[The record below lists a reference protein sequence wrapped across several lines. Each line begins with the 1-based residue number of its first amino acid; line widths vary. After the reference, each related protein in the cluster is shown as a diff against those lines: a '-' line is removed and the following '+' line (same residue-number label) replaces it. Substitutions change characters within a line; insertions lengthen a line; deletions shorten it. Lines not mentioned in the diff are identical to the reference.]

1 VISRN
6 RILFLH
12 IPKAAGSSITASQL
26 KINKVIHPIRQD
38 GAWREIKELSM
49 EDYYK
54 IAFVR
59 NPWDRFVSLYFYFF
73 NMKPDHFAYQYDHTT
88 AKNIQRFKTF
98 EDFCLNF
105 DDFDRQQ
112 PFKKFHFFNQ
122 NLWTHNNGECFLDFL
137 GYFENLNIDIN
148 CLSKE
153 LNIKIKKIPHLNIS
167 THKNYKKYYNDKT
180 INIVASLYKQDI
192 KYFNYQFA

>member
-1 VISRN
+1 MTSRN
-6 RILFLH
+6 KILFLH
-12 IPKAAGSSITASQL
+12 IPKTAGSSITASQL
-26 KINKVIHPIRQD
+26 KLDKVIHPIHQH
-38 GAWREIKELSM
+38 GAWREIKELLT

-88 AKNIQRFKTF
+88 VKNIQRFKTF

-105 DDFDRQQ
+105 GDFDRQQ

-137 GYFENLNIDIN
+137 GCFENLNSDLDRLASI
-148 CLSKE
+148 
-153 LNIKIKKIPHLNIS
+153 LNIEIKKIPHLNAS
-167 THKNYKKYYNDKT
+167 AHENYKKYYNDKT
-180 INIVASLYKQDI
+180 MNIVANLYERDISL
-192 KYFNYQFA
+192 FNYSF